1 MNANKIN
8 YYPNQIFDKYGLC
21 MCGDCLSCRPDLFP
35 IKPNQCVVC
44 NCYNLSEFKKVERK
58 HIHCLDC
65 YKQVMNAK
73 RKEQRKQKREEYT
86 CECCGEY
93 DKHSVALAT
102 GENGVEMRVCRFCD
116 VDGSNYDGWGDD
128 DEEEDEESVY
138 VCKGCGENIGD
149 NGFCTEG
156 CRFGEFAGVWT
167 CDCGRECEDVEF
179 CPDCPREEE
188 SEEEEAKPKN
198 EWEDFLN
205 LCDKPCKCTD
215 AMDIRG
221 RCGIGK
227 IGFAKCPAFA
237 DTACFCICNDSDLDM
252 KIRASEDLGINCTP
266 IITQWLSD
274 HNVPADLHEPILNLY
289 NEWRV
294 DEYESPNVYPYK
306 KCSDCGERKSCGSYQ
321 DDCWFCED
329 CAEEECTDEN
339 RCEDCTHCARTKP
352 CSCGCGVLGGSCDR
366 GVAIDNGEV
375 PACATCGYE
384 MDPFLICLL
393 NFGNH
398 NQSVYHCTECLD
410 ERAAAVTAAAAALA
424 KTFDCEENKA
434 ESDDEDSE

>member
-1 MNANKIN
+1 
-8 YYPNQIFDKYGLC
+8 

-116 VDGSNYDGWGDD
+116 TDGSWYDGWGDKADECECCDSGLPAVKVQGIFVCKKCNNFECGLCGKENEDPHCDIAWNEECGMCVCDCCDDD
-128 DEEEDEESVY
+128 DEEEDEESVWDY
-138 VCKGCGENIGD
+138 
-149 NGFCTEG
+149 
-156 CRFGEFAGVWT
+156 
-167 CDCGRECEDVEF
+167 
-179 CPDCPREEE
+179 
-188 SEEEEAKPKN
+188 
-198 EWEDFLN
+198 L
-205 LCDKPCKCTD
+205 KPCNCTD

-221 RCGIGK
+221 RCGIGEV
-227 IGFAKCPAFA
+227 GFAKCPAFA

-393 NFGNH
+393 NFQNH